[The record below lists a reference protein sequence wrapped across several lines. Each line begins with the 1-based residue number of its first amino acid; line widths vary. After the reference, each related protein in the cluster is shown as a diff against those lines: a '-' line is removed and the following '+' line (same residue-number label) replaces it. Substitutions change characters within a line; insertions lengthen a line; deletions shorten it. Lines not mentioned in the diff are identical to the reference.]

1 VKILGRR
8 ELVPVISRAVALSSV
23 LLVLS
28 IPLSQSSANAA
39 ATAITATTAKSVVGG
54 HGEILTASATTHVK
68 AGQAITVS
76 GKGFDTTVGIY
87 VELCQVVPSGVRPS
101 ICGGGV
107 NMSGSSSAS
116 FWISSNAPS
125 YGKGL
130 AIPFKKGGSFS
141 VILKVQPK
149 IGSVDCRKAI
159 CAIYVRADHLRT
171 QDRSHDIKL
180 PLGFIR

>member
-1 VKILGRR
+1 MA
-8 ELVPVISRAVALSSV
+8 LVAIRALTLSSLLLALSIFV
-23 LLVLS
+23 G
-28 IPLSQSSANAA
+28 QSSANAV
-39 ATAITATTAKSVVGG
+39 TKVVGR
-54 HGEILTASATTHVK
+54 HGEILSASATTNLK
-68 AGQAITVS
+68 PGQAITVI
-76 GKGFDTTVGIY
+76 GKGFDTSVGIY
-87 VELCQVVPSGVRPS
+87 VEMCQVVPSGVRPS

-107 NMSGSSSAS
+107 NMSGTSSAS

-130 AIPFKKGGSFS
+130 AIPYKKDGSFS

-180 PLGFIR
+180 PLGFVR